1 MATLTLPEDVLI
13 DFAVACQGDP
23 LKFVLEAFPW
33 GEAGTPLARERG
45 PDTWQTDVLEALGTH
60 TRTSSASFR
69 HAVASGHGV
78 GKSALASWIILWH
91 LLTHPHPQ
99 IVVTANTGV
108 QLSTKTWRELAKWL
122 QLSVCAATFTW
133 TATKCYHRAHAATWF
148 AAAVPWR
155 ADRPEAFAGTHEQH
169 VLILMDEA
177 SAIDDLIWETTE
189 GAMTTP
195 GAMWLAFGN
204 PTRNQGRFKEC
215 FPGGRFAHRW
225 HTTQVDSRTAKMAD
239 QAQIAQWI
247 ADYGED
253 SDFVRVRVKG
263 VFPRQAV
270 GQFIGEQAVQDAL
283 ARFPVEDPLQPT
295 IVGVDVARYGDDRSV
310 IVVRQGARLLDV
322 RVYRELDT
330 VRLAGFV
337 CEVADQY
344 RQEQPTVCIDGV
356 GLGAGVVDVCR
367 SRGYRVEDVLNGSR
381 AQDPLHY
388 DNLRAESWDKMR
400 QWLETRAALDARAA
414 YAPALTA
421 DLTGP
426 EYGYNDK
433 GLLQLERKEHM
444 KARGLASPDLADA
457 LALTFAVPV
466 APKGM
471 PPAMAP
477 PMPQGPP
484 WARESFWRSRR

>member
-1 MATLTLPEDVLI
+1 MATLILPEPDLI
-13 DFAVACQGDP
+13 DFAAACVDDP
-23 LKFVLEAFPW
+23 LRFVLGAFPW
-33 GEAGTPLARERG
+33 EEPGTPLAHESG
-45 PDTWQTDVLEALGTH
+45 PDVWQGDLLEQLGDH
-60 TRTSSASFR
+60 VRTSGASYR
-69 HAVASGHGV
+69 RAVASGHGP
-78 GKSALASWIILWH
+78 GKSALAAWVILWF
-91 LLTHPHPQ
+91 LATRPHPQ
-99 IVVTANTGV
+99 IVVTANTGQ
-108 QLSTKTWRELAKWL
+108 QLATKTWRELAKWL
-122 QLSVCAATFTW
+122 QLSIYAETFSW
-133 TATKCYHRAHAATWF
+133 TATKCYHRRHAATWF
-148 AAAVPWR
+148 AAAIPWR

-169 VLILMDEA
+169 VLVLYDEA
-177 SAIDDLIWETTE
+177 SRIDDLIWETTE

-225 HTTQVDSRTAKMAD
+225 VTTQVDSRAAKMAD

-253 SDFVRVRVKG
+253 SDFVRVRVRG

-270 GQFIGEQAVQDAL
+270 GQFISEQAVQDAQQRL
-283 ARFPVEDPLQPT
+283 PVEDPLQPT

-310 IVVRQGARLLDV
+310 IVVRQGARLVDV

-344 RQEQPTVCIDGV
+344 RQAQPTVCIDGV

-388 DNLRAESWDKMR
+388 DNLRAESWDKLR
-400 QWLETRAALDARAA
+400 QWLETRAALDARAP
-414 YAPALTA
+414 YMTELTA
-421 DLTGP
+421 DLTAP

-433 GLLQLERKEHM
+433 GLLQIERKEHM

-471 PPAMAP
+471 PPPAP
-477 PMPQGPP
+477 PTFYHPGRGL
-484 WARESFWRSRR
+484 WGRR